1 MIMRAASTVAKFS
14 YTAKDKN
21 GVLLSGSVEASDE
34 QSAAKT
40 LMARSVIP
48 LSITPDNGGE
58 ANRTSINNRVNWFTP
73 NVSLNELAMFC
84 RQMYSL
90 TRAGLPILRSVS
102 GLAETSQSLRMQQAL
117 RDVITQLERG
127 RTLST
132 AMNQHTQ
139 IFNHLFVSIIH
150 VGENTGRLDEAFLQL
165 ADYLEREQETRK
177 QIKAATRY
185 PVFVLIALAIAFV
198 VLNIFVIPKFATMFD
213 KFGAELPAMTRAL
226 LAISDFMVHRSYWL
240 VLLIALLWLGVHRY
254 LNTAEGRL
262 RWDKLK
268 LHMPVIGDIVRR
280 SLLARFSRSFSMML
294 RAGVPLTSALNLVAD
309 AVDNTFMASKIVQMR
324 QRIEKGENLTRVS
337 QSSGLFTAMI
347 MQMINVGEETGRVDE
362 LLAEVAGFYEREVD
376 YDLKRLTAR
385 IEPVLIVVVACMVMV
400 LALGIFSPMWDMMGA
415 IKGGR

>member
-1 MIMRAASTVAKFS
+1 MAKFS

-48 LSITPDNGGE
+48 LSITPDSGRDTNNNS
-58 ANRTSINNRVNWFTP
+58 ANSRVNWFTP
-73 NVSLNELAMFC
+73 NVSLDELVIFC

-90 TRAGLPILRSVS
+90 TRAGIPILRSVS
-102 GLAETSQSLRMQQAL
+102 GLAESSQSLRMQEAL
-117 RDVITQLERG
+117 RDVIVQLERG

-185 PVFVLIALAIAFV
+185 PIFVLIALAMAFV
-198 VLNIFVIPKFATMFD
+198 VLNIFVIPKFATMFA

-240 VLLIALLWLGVHRY
+240 VIVLVILWVGVYRY
-254 LNTAEGRL
+254 LSTTEGRL
-262 RWDKLK
+262 RWDKFKLK
-268 LHMPVIGDIVRR
+268 MPIIGDIIKR

-294 RAGVPLTSALNLVAD
+294 QAGVPLTSALNLVAD
-309 AVDNTFMASKIVQMR
+309 AVDNTFMASKITQMR
-324 QRIEKGENLTRVS
+324 QRIEKGENLSRVS
-337 QSSGLFTAMI
+337 QGSGLFTPMI

-376 YDLKRLTAR
+376 YDLKSLTAR
-385 IEPVLIVVVACMVMV
+385 IEPILIVVVACMVMV

>member
-1 MIMRAASTVAKFS
+1 MAKFS

-48 LSITPDNGGE
+48 LSISRDNGSE
-58 ANRTSINNRVNWFTP
+58 ANSASANSKVNWFTP
-73 NVSLNELAMFC
+73 NVSLNELVIFC

-90 TRAGLPILRSVS
+90 TKAGIPILRSVS
-102 GLAETSQSLRMQQAL
+102 GLAESSQSLRMQEAL
-117 RDVITQLERG
+117 RDVIVQLERG

-132 AMNQHTQ
+132 AMNQHAQ

-185 PVFVLIALAIAFV
+185 PIFVLIALAMAFV
-198 VLNIFVIPKFATMFD
+198 VLNIFVIPKFATMFA

-226 LAISDFMVHRSYWL
+226 LAISDFMVNRSYWL
-240 VLLIALLWLGVHRY
+240 VIVLAVVGFVVYRY
-254 LNTAEGRL
+254 LSTTEGRL
-262 RWDKLK
+262 RWDKFK
-268 LHMPVIGDIVRR
+268 LQIPIIGDIIRR

-294 RAGVPLTSALNLVAD
+294 QAGVPLTSALNLVAD
-309 AVDNTFMASKIVQMR
+309 AVDNTFMASKITQMR

-337 QSSGLFTAMI
+337 QASGLFTPMI

-376 YDLKRLTAR
+376 YDLKSLTAR
-385 IEPVLIVVVACMVMV
+385 IEPILIVVVACMVMV